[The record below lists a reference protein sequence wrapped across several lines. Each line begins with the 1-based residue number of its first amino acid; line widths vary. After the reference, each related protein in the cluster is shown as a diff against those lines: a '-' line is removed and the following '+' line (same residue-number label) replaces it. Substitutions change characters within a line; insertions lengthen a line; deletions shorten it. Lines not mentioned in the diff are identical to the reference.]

1 MNIKTL
7 GATRE
12 EGRARAPFLSH
23 SSEPESGR
31 LFSLAAM
38 GAQRRARDVGAEEG
52 RRGALIRR
60 QRRLDQ
66 SRATTHPNSEG
77 KKKRRQNRALSFA
90 RSPPGARATRVAF
103 VQTLEEGA
111 AAGGR
116 GGRRSRGEGGKRE
129 DEEEKKKKKRESE
142 ERTVK
147 WWALFLFFRK
157 APGKI
162 SLALSEETACS

>member
-31 LFSLAAM
+31 LVSLAAM

-116 GGRRSRGEGGKRE
+116 GGRRSRGVGGEERE
-129 DEEEKKKKKRESE
+129 RTEKKK
-142 ERTVK
+142 
-147 WWALFLFFRK
+147 RK
-157 APGKI
+157 
-162 SLALSEETACS
+162 